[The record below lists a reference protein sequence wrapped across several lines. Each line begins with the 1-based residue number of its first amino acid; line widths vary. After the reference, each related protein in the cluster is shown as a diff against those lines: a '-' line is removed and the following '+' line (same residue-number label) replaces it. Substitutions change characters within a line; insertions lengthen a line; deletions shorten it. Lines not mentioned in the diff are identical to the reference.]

1 MSRPRTG
8 GFVLALQVSHGSSGA
23 ELRSSREE
31 QGQLAREDATRIV
44 SDTLAELMGFWNF
57 KPSMG
62 RVWTALYLSSEP
74 LTAEQVCEMTNLSKG
89 SVSMTLSD
97 LVDWQVVRKTS
108 MNGDRRRYF
117 EACTDILGMITR
129 VFERRELELVT
140 RSVNQL
146 EQALLLLEQHSAS
159 SVPSQ
164 MLRTRFLATRVGNL
178 LALARSGRRVVEQMA
193 RIGRLDLRGI
203 RGSLIGRRAS
213 S

>member
-1 MSRPRTG
+1 VTLSLSR
-8 GFVLALQVSHGSSGA
+8 GSSGS
-23 ELRSSREE
+23 ESRRSREE
-31 QGQLAREDATRIV
+31 AGQLARQEATRIV
-44 SDTLAELMGFWNF
+44 ADTLAELMGFWNF

-62 RVWTALYLSSEP
+62 RVWTVLYLSSEP
-74 LTAEQVCEMTNLSKG
+74 LTAEQICEMSDLSKG

-97 LVDWQVVRKTS
+97 LVDWQVVRKTT

-117 EACTDILGMITR
+117 EACTDIWGMITR

-140 RSVNQL
+140 RSVVQL

-164 MLRTRFLATRVGNL
+164 MLRARFLATRVGNL
-178 LALARSGRRVVEQMA
+178 LELARNGRRVVEQMA
-193 RIGRLDLRGI
+193 RVGRLDLRGI

>member
-1 MSRPRTG
+1 VS
-8 GFVLALQVSHGSSGA
+8 ALRH
-23 ELRSSREE
+23 SREE
-31 QGQLAREDATRIV
+31 DAQRAREEATRIV

-74 LTAEQVCEMTNLSKG
+74 LTAEEICAMTDLSKG

-97 LVDWQVVRKTS
+97 LQDWEVVRQTS
-108 MNGDRRRYF
+108 MDGDRRRHF

-140 RSVNQL
+140 RSVIQL
-146 EQALLLLEQHSAS
+146 EQALCLLEKHAAS
-159 SVPSQ
+159 PVPSQ

-178 LALARSGRRVVEQMA
+178 LHLATAGRRVVEQMA
-193 RIGRLDLRGI
+193 RVGRLDLRGI
-203 RGSLIGRRAS
+203 RGSLIGRKS
-213 S
+213 NG